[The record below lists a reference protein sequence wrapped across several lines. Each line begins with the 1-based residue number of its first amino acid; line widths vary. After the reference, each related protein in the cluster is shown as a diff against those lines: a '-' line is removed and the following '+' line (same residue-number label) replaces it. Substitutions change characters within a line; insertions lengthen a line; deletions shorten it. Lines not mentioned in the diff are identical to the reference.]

1 MPRLRTLQSS
11 FTSGELDPRLA
22 ARSDARI
29 YYSGAARMKN
39 VLVLPAG
46 GFRRRP
52 GMQYV
57 ATVSDADAGARLI
70 AFSFNTEQTYL
81 LVFVA
86 TKIYVYRND
95 ALVATVT
102 GTPWSGAQVGEI
114 NWTQSADTLI
124 VVHRDVQPHKLV
136 RGASHSIWTLSAIS
150 FANIPSFDFGAGAE
164 AVMSGARGW
173 PSAVTFHQGR
183 LWLGGLRSRPATL
196 LASKVGSF
204 FDLNK
209 GTSLDDEGIDITID
223 TDEVNAIINLH
234 SGRNLAIFT
243 SGGEHAITV
252 TPPITPKNVAIQ
264 EQSGRGSKENV
275 RTAEVDG
282 AMLFVQAGGKAM
294 REFLFQQLED
304 AYQANILSLL
314 APHLVKDPTDFVI
327 RKGNAFDDADYVLAV
342 NSDGSTTV
350 LNTLRS
356 QEVNAFS
363 EAVTDGVVKRT
374 AVVAGDTYWLVQ
386 RMVGGTPVYFI
397 EKWLENHTTDAS
409 IRATRPTATSH
420 TASAGQT
427 VFAWGTAA
435 SVSAVTVRK
444 NGVTLDVTSG
454 YSVSGL
460 PGTSGNVT
468 LVTPA
473 SAGDTIMITYPQ
485 SSLTGLGH
493 LEGRTVKVI
502 VDRAVQAD
510 KIVTSGAVALEPPAE
525 IDIDIEIGLDYQ
537 LEVTTMPLEGRLP
550 DGTMVGKK
558 ARIVRVVVRLHE
570 TRAIRINGQSIPFR
584 QIGPAGVGPL
594 DATVAAQTGD
604 FKIDGLQGWSGRAQI
619 TITQDAPLPLTVLG
633 LAQTVSV

>member
-39 VLVLPAG
+39 ALVMPAG

-57 ATVSDADAGARLI
+57 ATVSDAGAGARLI

-81 LVFVA
+81 MVFVA
-86 TKIYVYRND
+86 TKIYVYKDD

-102 GTPWSGAQVGEI
+102 GAPWSGAQVGEI

-124 VVHRDVQPHKLV
+124 VVHPDVQPHRLV
-136 RGASHSIWTLSAIS
+136 RGASHAIWTLSAIAFS
-150 FANIPSFDFGAGAE
+150 NIPTFNFGSGAE
-164 AVMSGARGW
+164 AVMSATRGW
-173 PSAVTFHQGR
+173 PSAITFHQGR
-183 LWLGGLRSRPATL
+183 LWLGGLKSRPATL

-243 SGGEHAITV
+243 SGSEHAITV
-252 TPPITPKNVAIQ
+252 QPPITPKNVAIQ

-327 RKGNAFDDADYVLAV
+327 RKGNSFDDADYVLSV
-342 NSDGSTTV
+342 NSDGTTTV
-350 LNTLRS
+350 LNTLRA
-356 QEVNAFS
+356 QEINAFS
-363 EAVTDGVVKRT
+363 EAVTDGTVQRV
-374 AVVAGDTYWLVQ
+374 AIVAGDSYWLTQ
-386 RMVGGTPVYFI
+386 RTVGGAAYFI
-397 EKWLENHTTDAS
+397 EKWSDDHTTDAS
-409 IRATRPTATSH
+409 VRATRPAATTH

-427 VFAWGTAA
+427 VFAWSAST
-435 SVSAVTVRK
+435 SVSAVIVRK
-444 NGVTLDVTSG
+444 NGATLDLTTD

-460 PGTSGNVT
+460 PGTAGDIT
-468 LVTPA
+468 LVVPA
-473 SAGDTIMITYPQ
+473 AAGDAIAITYPLA
-485 SSLTGLGH
+485 SVTGLGH
-493 LEGRTVKVI
+493 LEGRTVKAI
-502 VDRAVQAD
+502 VDGGMQAD
-510 KIVTSGAVALEPPAE
+510 KVVTSGAVTLDPPAE
-525 IDIDIEIGLDYQ
+525 AEVEVGLDYQ
-537 LEVTTMPLEGRLP
+537 LEVITMPLEGRLP

-570 TRAIRINGQSIPFR
+570 TKAIKINGQSIPFR
-584 QIGPAGVGPL
+584 QIGPTGVGPL
-594 DATVAAQTGD
+594 DAAVEAQTGD